1 MNDYCIAG
9 LPVRMQCHYPRTQ
22 TQSEAYRAPFCS
34 GTPIIIDISLE
45 TLINYSQNH
54 PSLSPEGWEYMMTGK
69 IFYHHLTEHQGL
81 MLHASAVVV
90 DGWAYLFSADS
101 GTGKST
107 HTSQWLDY
115 FGDRAF
121 ILNDDKPAI
130 RRINGSYQVF
140 GTPWSGKTGQNVNTA
155 APLAGIAFLE
165 RSQNNWITPM
175 TPGEAFPL
183 LMRQTMRRLSTR
195 RMECLLNTV
204 EDLLIHTS
212 LYHMGCTISQEAAVT
227 AYMAMKPNDMERKE
241 YT

>member
-175 TPGEAFPL
+175 TPGEAFHAPAQHPAYG
-183 LMRQTMRRLSTR
+183 MPPKYSRGSPDSYLS
-195 RMECLLNTV
+195 LPYG
-204 EDLLIHTS
+204 
-212 LYHMGCTISQEAAVT
+212 LYHQPGSSRDCLYGYETQ
-227 AYMAMKPNDMERKE
+227 
-241 YT
+241 